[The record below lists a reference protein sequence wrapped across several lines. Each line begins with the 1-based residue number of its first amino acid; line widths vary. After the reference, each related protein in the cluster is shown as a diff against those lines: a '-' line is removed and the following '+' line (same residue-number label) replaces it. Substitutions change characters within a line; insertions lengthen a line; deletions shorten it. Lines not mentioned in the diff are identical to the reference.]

1 MGKKTVTKL
10 TTAAVTGAMLAST
23 VAAPVS
29 AMAAPVAKD
38 GNETNAETKSEAKN
52 LDEAKT
58 NLDEAKAA
66 NEKAV
71 QAENDAK
78 SVLNEAKKAQEEKEP
93 ALQEATKK
101 LNDTKS
107 AKDAADKGVADAE
120 KEVEI
125 ADTEAEVFRVDN
137 SVTEAKLIVMN
148 NALKLED
155 LQDELDTA
163 NADKKEKD
171 AVVTEK
177 EKAVKTAESDLKSAQ
192 TAYDNADSKTKDAIS
207 KKEDAEKVVSQAESD
222 LESVKAEKEQAEQN
236 VEAAKETVSSAQ
248 TKVEEAQKTYDEA
261 SDNLN
266 TAKSQGSVGFFSSI
280 GDTAAVDLFSS
291 SDYTNGL
298 KYTNVGAEGDATSLE
313 NMKKALE
320 YIAECNDILVN
331 VQKTSIFDDGSG
343 SNKLLPLDVTSF
355 MMATAQI
362 NANYSNSADN
372 YVKEDTYSES
382 LAHGVSDPY
391 DSWYYNEIKL
401 WNQRVEEAG
410 GNPSMVTDTT
420 GLEDLYNM
428 CTNIGGYTGFGVCT
442 KNGTNSTT
450 YCQRFSMNVP
460 GPYYSIEDYTALFNE
475 YYEKVTVTMPK
486 EVENAKTALDSA
498 KSELTNAQN
507 DLSNKNKLVEEAQKK
522 ISAKQQE
529 KENAEQQLANAKEE
543 LSKIQGGT
551 EVEEN
556 LTKAK
561 ANLANAEEELKT
573 AQDAADAAGQVVS
586 EKEEE
591 IEKIHKEDEEVEKL
605 IEERSAELEK
615 VRKKYKD
622 LTGKDADTDGKKARE
637 HQEAA
642 NKALEE
648 KKAEQ
653 ETATKAYDTAK
664 SEYDQIQKEI
674 DDLGIPAKEQA
685 VKEAT
690 AEREKSE
697 TELTYAQTVYDQM
710 LSEAQGSLKATFD
723 WDSAKDSNGKI
734 TGDTVKITNIS
745 SKTDDSFADTTATI
759 VKTKDRAATCTED
772 GVIVYKAT
780 ATITTKAGVQ
790 VGTVTDTYTETT
802 NAFGHDYG
810 EPVWSDWKE
819 ENGKWICS
827 ATFTCKH
834 DNSHVIAPEVKVS
847 AESKDATCTT
857 AGTVT
862 YTASVEVNGKTYTK
876 PDTKTTQGVLGH
888 GLKADWSWKKT
899 KNGYEASVTAT
910 CSKGDFEGTGKA
922 AATLDKSQSVAPT
935 YSAEGKNVY
944 VAEVTVKDA
953 DGKEGGTVTGTYTET
968 VAKLSNPF
976 RDVHDGDWYKDSV
989 MWALDQKVTT
999 GKTANTFG
1007 SNDTCTRAE
1016 AVTFLWRAAGS
1027 PDVSGETGFSDVKS
1041 DAYYAKAV
1049 IWAAQNGITTG
1060 MGDGT
1065 FRPNQSCSRAE
1076 IVTFL
1081 WRMEGKQE
1089 VPVTGT
1095 TFKDINEN
1103 EFYYN
1108 AVLWAVNNDITTG
1121 QTEEKFA
1128 PGKTCTRSEIVTF
1141 LYREFK

>member
-10 TTAAVTGAMLAST
+10 TTAVVTGAMLAST

-38 GNETNAETKSEAKN
+38 GNVTNAETKSKAKN

-58 NLDEAKAA
+58 NLDEAKAT

-101 LNDTKS
+101 LNDAKS

-207 KKEDAEKVVSQAESD
+207 KKEDAEKAVSQAESD
-222 LESVKAEKEQAEQN
+222 LESAKAEKEQAEQK

-261 SDNLN
+261 SNNLN

-291 SDYTNGL
+291 SDYANGL
-298 KYTNVGAEGDATSLE
+298 KYTNIGAEGDATSLD

-331 VQKTSIFDDGSG
+331 VQKKTLDKDADLQEFSITSY
-343 SNKLLPLDVTSF
+343 L
-355 MMATAQI
+355 MAASQI
-362 NANYSNSADN
+362 NANYINYNGSSSRENSYNENIAN
-372 YVKEDTYSES
+372 EVN
-382 LAHGVSDPY
+382 DPY
-391 DSWYYNEIKL
+391 DSWYYDELKI
-401 WNQRVEEAG
+401 WNQRVEDADGDTYHADRSGLDDLLNLCDHVG
-410 GNPSMVTDTT
+410 GS
-420 GLEDLYNM
+420 
-428 CTNIGGYTGFGVCT
+428 TGFGYCT
-442 KNGTNSTT
+442 KDGNNGIS
-450 YCQRFSMNVP
+450 YCQQFGGNEP
-460 GPYYSIEDYTALFNE
+460 GPYYSFEDYMNLFNE

-507 DLSNKNKLVEEAQKK
+507 DLSNKNKLVEEAQNK

-561 ANLANAEEELKT
+561 ANLVNAEEELKA
-573 AQDAADAAGQVVS
+573 AQDAADAAEQVVS
-586 EKEEE
+586 EKEDE
-591 IEKIHKEDEEVEKL
+591 IEKIHKEDEEAEKL

-622 LTGKDADTDGKKARE
+622 LTGEDADTDGEKARL
-637 HQEAA
+637 HQVAA

-653 ETATKAYDTAK
+653 ETANQAYDTAK

-674 DDLGIPAKEQA
+674 DDLGIPVKEQA

-734 TGDTVKITNIS
+734 TGNTVKVTNIT
-745 SKTDDSFADTTATI
+745 SKTDDSFTDTTATI
-759 VKTKDRAATCTED
+759 VKTKDRAATCIED

-819 ENGKWICS
+819 ENGKWTCS

-834 DNSHVIAPEVKVS
+834 DNSHVLTPEVKVS

-876 PDTKTTQGVLGH
+876 PDTKTTQGALGH
-888 GLKADWSWKKT
+888 DLKTDWNWKKT
-899 KNGYEASVTAT
+899 KNGYEASVKVT
-910 CSKGDFEGTGKA
+910 CSNGDFEGTGKA
-922 AATLDKSQSVAPT
+922 AAILDKSQSVAPT

-968 VAKLSNPF
+968 VAKLANPF
-976 RDVHDGDWYKDSV
+976 RDVHDGDWYKNSV

-1027 PDVSGETGFSDVKS
+1027 PEVSGETGFSDVKS

-1095 TFKDINEN
+1095 TFNDINEN
-1103 EFYYN
+1103 DFYYN